1 MLLVVFCLFVYL
13 FGFCFVFQGQG
24 LFLLFSYCIALT
36 SGIILV
42 SSRQPVSM
50 HSVNSSQSA
59 PRSLEK
65 KLEEEYFLWSQQ
77 HHVHSFTSL
86 SVGVVY

>member
-1 MLLVVFCLFVYL
+1 M
-13 FGFCFVFQGQG
+13 
-24 LFLLFSYCIALT
+24 
-36 SGIILV
+36 
-42 SSRQPVSM
+42 SM
-50 HSVNSSQSA
+50 HSVDSNKSA
-59 PRSLEK
+59 PRLLEK